1 MKLSTRAIFVLGT
14 ALSYTMTVWSR
25 LSMAMSS
32 ATSMTNSESTIRA
45 FATLRFA
52 GDALDPDEISDV
64 VKERPTKAHRKGE
77 IYRPSP
83 RSPEVTGKTGIW
95 YFSTRQKL
103 QSNDISDHLNVLE
116 RLISPFG
123 DQDSRLKELRD
134 IMERR
139 NLQAHVTFF
148 WRGPSGVQRPSIP
161 SVATA
166 TLRRLPADI
175 EPDIDNED
183 C

>member
-1 MKLSTRAIFVLGT
+1 
-14 ALSYTMTVWSR
+14 MTK
-25 LSMAMSS
+25 
-32 ATSMTNSESTIRA
+32 SEHPIRA

-52 GDALDPDEISDV
+52 GDALDPDEISSV
-64 VKERPTKAHRKGE
+64 VKERPTRAHRKGE
-77 IYRPSP
+77 RYQPSP

-95 YFSTRQKL
+95 YFSTRRKIH
-103 QSNDISDHLNVLE
+103 SNDLSDHLNALE
-116 RLISPFG
+116 RLVSPFG
-123 DQDSRLKELRD
+123 DQESRLKQLRD

-148 WRGPSGVQRPSIP
+148 WRGPLGVQHPSIP

-166 TLRRLPADI
+166 MLSRLPADI
-175 EPDIDNED
+175 EPDFANED

>member
-1 MKLSTRAIFVLGT
+1 MAISL
-14 ALSYTMTVWSR
+14 
-25 LSMAMSS
+25 
-32 ATSMTNSESTIRA
+32 ATSMTKSENPIRA

-52 GDALDPDEISDV
+52 GDALEPDEISSV
-64 VKERPTKAHRKGE
+64 IKERPTRAHRKGE
-77 IYRPSP
+77 IFKPGP

-95 YFSTRQKL
+95 YFSTRRKI
-103 QSNDISDHLNVLE
+103 QSNDLADHLNALE

-123 DQDSRLKELRD
+123 DQDSRLRELHD
-134 IMERR
+134 IMARR

-148 WRGPSGVQRPSIP
+148 WRGPPGVQHPSIP
-161 SVATA
+161 SISTA

-175 EPDIDNED
+175 EPDFANED

>member
-1 MKLSTRAIFVLGT
+1 MDLGRIRRQIGLLAVAEPELPFHPRLYHPDAVDRYVQNGIRSEVLDDAYGAGPVPRVVRGANVLGAHT
-14 ALSYTMTVWSR
+14 NRFRAAL
-25 LSMAMSS
+25 A
-32 ATSMTNSESTIRA
+32 
-45 FATLRFA
+45 
-52 GDALDPDEISDV
+52 
-64 VKERPTKAHRKGE
+64 
-77 IYRPSP
+77 
-83 RSPEVTGKTGIW
+83 
-95 YFSTRQKL
+95 
-103 QSNDISDHLNVLE
+103 LE

-123 DQDSRLKELRD
+123 DQDNRLKELRD

-148 WRGPSGVQRPSIP
+148 WRGPPGVQHPTIP

-175 EPDIDNED
+175 EPDIETAD

>member
-1 MKLSTRAIFVLGT
+1 
-14 ALSYTMTVWSR
+14 MTGWSR
-25 LSMAMSS
+25 MRTAMSL
-32 ATSMTNSESTIRA
+32 ATSMTKSETPIRA

-52 GDALDPDEISDV
+52 GDALDPDEISSV
-64 VKERPTKAHRKGE
+64 IKERPTRAHRKGE
-77 IYRPSP
+77 IFRPGP

-95 YFSTRQKL
+95 YFSTRRKIRSDNL
-103 QSNDISDHLNVLE
+103 ADHLNALE

-123 DQDSRLKELRD
+123 DQGNRLKELRD

-148 WRGPSGVQRPSIP
+148 WRGPPNVQRPSVP
-161 SVATA
+161 SIATA

-175 EPDIDNED
+175 EPDIETVD